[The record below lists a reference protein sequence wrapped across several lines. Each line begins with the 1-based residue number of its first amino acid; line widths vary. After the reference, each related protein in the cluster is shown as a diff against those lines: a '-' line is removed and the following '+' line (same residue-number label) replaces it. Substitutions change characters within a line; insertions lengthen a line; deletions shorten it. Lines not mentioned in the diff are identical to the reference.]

1 MLKNRRFFLYLIFAV
16 IVLAMLAGCVPAE
29 PADPKPTEKAVT
41 DTSAPEDGTGSPDA
55 TPGEDATAAPTLAP
69 GETATPTPA
78 PTDTP
83 TPEPTDTPTPT
94 PTPTPE
100 PTDTPTPEP
109 TDTPTP
115 TPTATPTAEATP
127 TPTPT
132 PAPQGATSAFQFPAS
147 NTTYD
152 NNFAKEVIKLNNS
165 QAKADTK
172 AALEAIGFN
181 VLPRN
186 QYNYEKAADDKS
198 HTSAFTIGT
207 AKVSYNGAVR
217 DAAIVVIRG
226 TSGGEWY
233 SNLDFVP
240 SHDNNAQYA
249 ENFLA
254 ASQQIIS
261 KLTSA
266 ISYMDNPL
274 VLFTGHSRG
283 AACADLCG
291 LLYNNSVGAASC
303 FVYSYAT
310 PCCIRDASVATN
322 SANIFNIV
330 NPADFVILL
339 PPKELGFTRPG
350 TDIVL
355 PDSSGLASRVN
366 SYYAPLSTLL
376 TGMTI
381 QQYYEEKHSLSR
393 AGLDPE
399 NGMSVNELVSSVAV
413 AAGGGGGDYASILT
427 TLFRIQRNSDLYP
440 IRQFATNVISG
451 GDMTALQQSHE
462 VATYTQLLAAYN
474 G

>member
-16 IVLAMLAGCVPAE
+16 MVLAMLAGCVPAE
-29 PADPKPTEKAVT
+29 PADPKPTENAAT

-115 TPTATPTAEATP
+115 TPTPTPTAEATP

-233 SNLDFVP
+233 SNFDFVP

-266 ISYMDNPL
+266 ISYMNNPL

-303 FVYSYAT
+303 FVYSFAT
-310 PCCIRDASVATN
+310 PTCIRSEAVNQN
-322 SANIFNIV
+322 SANIFNII
-330 NPADFVILL
+330 NKADFVTWL
-339 PPKELGFTRPG
+339 PPAELGFFRPG
-350 TDIVL
+350 TDILL
-355 PDSSGLASRVN
+355 PDTNNLVPTLTNIYSPIKG
-366 SYYAPLSTLL
+366 LL

-381 QQYYEEKHSLSR
+381 QQYYEEKHSLTGP
-393 AGLDPE
+393 GLDPV
-399 NGMSVNELVSSVAV
+399 NGKSVNEVFTGVALA
-413 AAGGGGGDYASILT
+413 AAGNGNINSVLS
-427 TLFRIQRNSDLYP
+427 TLSEIDSKSDLYP
-440 IRQFATNVISG
+440 ISTFAMKAMMNYNKLTKI
-451 GDMTALQQSHE
+451 QQQHE